1 MAKMKAE
8 RITRRHTPLPN
19 AATRSSN
26 RIRAKKKSNGT
37 KQAGLSQEQV
47 SSESLEPTSS
57 QETLNNSIDVS
68 DQNNFSSFSSYNT
81 DDSHSAEQIEG
92 TLTIAHRNPQLNGT
106 GVTPSNTFD
115 NKAGPGTA
123 QLTAGEIALDIYGSK
138 ILIDSTL
145 GKKLA
150 GEVALRAIRQRRS
163 DMILNM
169 ERRSNVEAF
178 LAHLTGVQVKR
189 SCKNCSKG
197 HGPWSECII
206 YDGQMCGSCT
216 NCWFNASGSR
226 CTFHENNQNSIYAPL
241 PMYHPQSA
249 GMPTQPIQYTHINP
263 QAVPQ
268 GIAMNPPT
276 SIQGEATTTLYNLPG
291 SANNVVGNVI
301 STVAAMNQGERVFAR
316 VERAAEDLG
325 LRIAELHEFLA
336 TPEGNAFVTQL
347 SGIAAPQQ
355 IASGDNP
362 SQERSQENGQDNA
375 SQEPLFQEPSSQNNA
390 HQELASQD
398 TSSHGPSSQESSSQ
412 EQPLRETSPQQT
424 SSQERFS
431 QGNVEAHLTAQ
442 ALTSDP
448 PLEN

>member
-81 DDSHSAEQIEG
+81 DEHVELPSLASTNLLNTASSHSAEQIEG

-226 CTFHENNQNSIYAPL
+226 CTFHGKLILMPHRYYDPALTNFPENNQNSIYAPL

-276 SIQGEATTTLYNLPG
+276 SIQGEATTTLYVTPQMRNQFALSILQTLGIG
-291 SANNVVGNVI
+291 S
-301 STVAAMNQGERVFAR
+301 GE
-316 VERAAEDLG
+316 
-325 LRIAELHEFLA
+325 
-336 TPEGNAFVTQL
+336 
-347 SGIAAPQQ
+347 
-355 IASGDNP
+355 
-362 SQERSQENGQDNA
+362 
-375 SQEPLFQEPSSQNNA
+375 
-390 HQELASQD
+390 
-398 TSSHGPSSQESSSQ
+398 
-412 EQPLRETSPQQT
+412 
-424 SSQERFS
+424 
-431 QGNVEAHLTAQ
+431 
-442 ALTSDP
+442 
-448 PLEN
+448 